1 MKEIP
6 LYLPAALEGRPVHTK
21 FEPSRTMQVLKHDG
35 RHCWCKQIG
44 SDEVFS
50 THRMDDLFHYEEEA
64 PKPAVTLFH
73 KLATRGWP
81 VFWVRMIGF
90 RLRAYQIISI
100 DQDRYVVALTDGR
113 GTQVVTRSDWSRT
126 EIAPT
131 INGPWEKISD
141 LMG

>member
-6 LYLPAALEGRPVHTK
+6 LDLPAALEGRPVHMK
-21 FEPSRTMQVLKHDG
+21 NRPASLLRVMSHAGEY
-35 RHCWCKQIG
+35 CWCRALG
-44 SDEVFS
+44 DSD
-50 THRMDDLFHYEEEA
+50 TYYTIKKTALFHYEEEA